1 MHFSEKWNSGTP
13 MLLHAH
19 ASNLCALGA
28 DAHSSIRLYLSSTQE
43 LRFHVL
49 CHVETCCWSRKFLQR
64 HIQQYLQKHMYM
76 APKSVVLVAAL
87 KASERSA
94 SAPAIKADAE
104 QRLQSTQVKLSGDGF
119 CLHSVFISWHRSRT
133 DLCAAMLAMYVLT

>member
-1 MHFSEKWNSGTP
+1 
-13 MLLHAH
+13 MLLHDH

-28 DAHSSIRLYLSSTQE
+28 YAHKTTRLYMNSRQQ
-43 LRFHVL
+43 LRFHAL
-49 CHVETCCWSRKFLQR
+49 CHVETCCWRRKFLQR

-87 KASERSA
+87 KPAEMSA

-104 QRLQSTQVKLSGDGF
+104 ERLQSTQVRIPGLAF
-119 CLHSVFISWHRSRT
+119 CLHSVLISWHGSCT
-133 DLCAAMLAMYVLT
+133 DLCAAMLAMYVRN